1 MIKVFYQ
8 AHGQVGERRVA
19 LTTQQ
24 IADAVLANWDMRTIN
39 SPSVQIDFDAD
50 ASDPECTSNCCAL
63 MFHDMFD
70 IKVFSYG
77 SYNMVTSYHSKGLYL
92 NAEENNLVYDI
103 AVWVKDAVE
112 TAVGDLDAL
121 NDGFVYCDLK
131 ADGWLEKW
139 LHATYPESEFEVVNN
154 S

>member
-1 MIKVFYQ
+1 MIKVYYQ

-77 SYNMVTSYHSKGLYL
+77 SYNLDTSYHSKGLYL
-92 NAEENNLVYDI
+92 NAEENNLVYDC
-103 AVWVKDAVE
+103 AV
-112 TAVGDLDAL
+112 
-121 NDGFVYCDLK
+121 
-131 ADGWLEKW
+131 
-139 LHATYPESEFEVVNN
+139 
-154 S
+154 